1 MSRAMIEEIS
11 MEKLTV
17 LYIDDEEI
25 NLRMFKS
32 AFRRDFLILIA
43 CSALEGLTILEKEP
57 VDILITDQRMPEMTG
72 VGLLREVAQKFPATR
87 PVRLIISGYSA
98 DQDIQEAFKNYKLF
112 RFIPKPW
119 DETLLKNIILEASN
133 LLEKNYE

>member
-1 MSRAMIEEIS
+1 
-11 MEKLTV
+11 MEMDKLTI

-32 AFRRDFLILIA
+32 TFRRDFFILIA
-43 CSALEGLTILEKEP
+43 CSAKEGLSILEKEP

-72 VGLLREVAQKFPATR
+72 VGLLREVALKFPHTR
-87 PVRLIISGYSA
+87 PVRMIISGYTA
-98 DQDIQEAFKNYKLF
+98 DQDIEEAFTNYKLF

-119 DETLLKNIILEASN
+119 DETFLKNIILEASN
-133 LLEKNYE
+133 TLEK